1 MYDSVFIITSTIMA
15 EEIVTA
21 VPNKQRYEQTI
32 ETIKSIRKYA
42 PNSFIMLVEN
52 SLFYF
57 YSQELVDAVDS
68 YVNVSN
74 HPDSIRI
81 NLNRK
86 KGIGDT
92 YMVVEGLSVLK
103 KYNIKAKRIFK
114 VCGRYWLTEKFNLQ
128 EHISA
133 GEKYL
138 FKRQEPSEYTA
149 TPVLSTRL
157 WSMSFNK
164 IDETTQLLF
173 KVVKTMNEEGVDL
186 EPAMFKNIPEENYV
200 LTDWLGLSG
209 YLAIWNKYWE
219 E

>member
-15 EEIVTA
+15 EAVITA

-32 ETIKSIRKYA
+32 QTIKSIRKYA
-42 PNSFIMLVEN
+42 PNSFIILVEN

-57 YSQELVDAVDS
+57 YSQELVDSVDS

-81 NLNRK
+81 NLSRK

-164 IDETTQLLF
+164 LDETTQLLF
-173 KVVKTMNEEGVDL
+173 KVVKTMNEEGIDL
-186 EPAMFKNIPEENYV
+186 EPAMFKNIPEQDYQ

>member
-1 MYDSVFIITSTIMA
+1 MA
-15 EEIVTA
+15 EDIVTA

-32 ETIKSIRKYA
+32 ETIKSIRKHA
-42 PNSFIMLVEN
+42 PNSFIILVEN

-57 YSQELVDAVDS
+57 YSQELIDSVDS

-74 HPDSIRI
+74 NPDSIRI

-86 KGIGDT
+86 KGIGDA
-92 YMVVEGLSVLK
+92 YMVVQGLNVLK

-128 EHISA
+128 EHIST
-133 GEKYL
+133 GERYM

-164 IDETTQLLF
+164 IDDTISILLS
-173 KVVKTMNEEGVDL
+173 VVQTMNQENIDL
-186 EPAMFKNIPEENYV
+186 EPAMFKTIPEQDYQ

>member
-15 EEIVTA
+15 EAVVTA

-42 PNSFIMLVEN
+42 PNSFIILVEN

-57 YSQELVDAVDS
+57 YSQELIGAVDS

-74 HPDSIRI
+74 NPDSIQI

-86 KGIGDT
+86 KGIGDA
-92 YMVVEGLSVLK
+92 YMVVQGLNVLK

-114 VCGRYWLTEKFNLQ
+114 VCGRYWLTDKFNLQ

-133 GEKYL
+133 GEKYM

-149 TPVLSTRL
+149 TPVLSTRI

-164 IDETTQLLF
+164 INETISMLLS
-173 KVVKTMNEEGVDL
+173 VVETMNRENIDL
-186 EPAMFKNIPEENYV
+186 EPAMFKTIPEQDYQ
-200 LTDWLGLSG
+200 LTEWLGLSG